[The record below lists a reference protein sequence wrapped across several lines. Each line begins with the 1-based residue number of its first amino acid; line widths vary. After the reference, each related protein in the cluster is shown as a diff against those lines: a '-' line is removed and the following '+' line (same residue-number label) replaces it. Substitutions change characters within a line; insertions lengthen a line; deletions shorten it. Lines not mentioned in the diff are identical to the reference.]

1 MFLSKMN
8 KIMKKMYIQPNV
20 ETAEVQATSLMQ
32 SASPAGNQGINVST
46 IPGDNVIGD

>member
-1 MFLSKMN
+1 MN

-32 SASPAGNQGINVST
+32 SASPAGPGLDISP
-46 IPGDNVIGD
+46 IPGSDVTGD